1 MNKTKHLTYDNNLS
15 YYFFVLVKKWIQ
27 VRYIRRFIN
36 IRIIYE
42 TQKARIILMINRLNV
57 WPSLVLYEPVRCI
70 KYWMYRIAD
79 IWLINSPVWL
89 IRPDIDF
96 VPASYTCSYL
106 FQIMIHKNRFLVH
119 ATYLKFINLHLVVK
133 ITSTILANYM
143 IFVNYYC

>member
-15 YYFFVLVKKWIQ
+15 YYFLVLLKKWIQ
-27 VRYIRRFIN
+27 MRYIRRFIN

-79 IWLINSPVWL
+79 IWLIYFTSMTHSSGYRLCPC
-89 IRPDIDF
+89 II
-96 VPASYTCSYL
+96 YMYL